1 MTDVTGV
8 AIRVQPGALHSAAG
22 LRPAGSI
29 SVSPVLLFQI
39 KACALIWRGR
49 RKERICS
56 FRGAYSN
63 RGNGMQ
69 RVSSDVG
76 GCGLPHQRARWFA
89 MTYSL
94 GAVLLTQL
102 PVANSVYRE
111 SAFELPAQPG
121 VFGNQESKNRR
132 SEDLLFFDCHAGI
145 RPEQP
150 FSYSAG
156 TACSMICIRLE
167 SICAVCSREAFACG
181 RNEPSSKPLITPM
194 RCISETAAEA

>member
-39 KACALIWRGR
+39 KACALIWGGR

-76 GCGLPHQRARWFA
+76 GCGFPRQCAHWLG
-89 MTYSL
+89 MTRYELRSKQEKVL
-94 GAVLLTQL
+94 AFYGKRDRIEVYAVLLF
-102 PVANSVYRE
+102 YR
-111 SAFELPAQPG
+111 
-121 VFGNQESKNRR
+121 V
-132 SEDLLFFDCHAGI
+132 
-145 RPEQP
+145 
-150 FSYSAG
+150 
-156 TACSMICIRLE
+156 
-167 SICAVCSREAFACG
+167 
-181 RNEPSSKPLITPM
+181 
-194 RCISETAAEA
+194 

>member
-1 MTDVTGV
+1 MCGLTPARGLLLASRKRVLPIAPSCHCEPVTDVTGV

-76 GCGLPHQRARWFA
+76 GRGLPHQRARWFA
-89 MTYSL
+89 MTL
-94 GAVLLTQL
+94 
-102 PVANSVYRE
+102 
-111 SAFELPAQPG
+111 FEMVPLS
-121 VFGNQESKNRR
+121 SKNT
-132 SEDLLFFDCHAGI
+132 
-145 RPEQP
+145 
-150 FSYSAG
+150 SA
-156 TACSMICIRLE
+156 E
-167 SICAVCSREAFACG
+167 
-181 RNEPSSKPLITPM
+181 
-194 RCISETAAEA
+194 ISAEVFWFT

>member
-1 MTDVTGV
+1 MVQKSLSDEPWRTAEEKRSREERERHCEPVTDVTGV

-76 GCGLPHQRARWFA
+76 GCGFPRQCAHWLGMTSGKCESVLRECQMILHVLRVREEQRA
-89 MTYSL
+89 M
-94 GAVLLTQL
+94 
-102 PVANSVYRE
+102 
-111 SAFELPAQPG
+111 PA
-121 VFGNQESKNRR
+121 
-132 SEDLLFFDCHAGI
+132 
-145 RPEQP
+145 
-150 FSYSAG
+150 
-156 TACSMICIRLE
+156 
-167 SICAVCSREAFACG
+167 
-181 RNEPSSKPLITPM
+181 
-194 RCISETAAEA
+194 

>member
-1 MTDVTGV
+1 MLPVNGVLPFAISCHCEPVTDVTGV

-89 MTYSL
+89 MTYFWR
-94 GAVLLTQL
+94 GASFCAFPQFLFIAKAIL
-102 PVANSVYRE
+102 NSRHSRE
-111 SAFELPAQPG
+111 FSVTKKKSRRTGRRGRRPLRNGHAEFAAT
-121 VFGNQESKNRR
+121 NRR
-132 SEDLLFFDCHAGI
+132 AMECEYI
-145 RPEQP
+145 K
-150 FSYSAG
+150 
-156 TACSMICIRLE
+156 
-167 SICAVCSREAFACG
+167 REPA
-181 RNEPSSKPLITPM
+181 
-194 RCISETAAEA
+194 